1 MRREIPTKHQRKE
14 LAEIKR
20 RTGMF
25 MPEGMTFGLAKEIV
39 DASPVFAQERPDR
52 RAAGRGRDSLG
63 AAVDAGSASS

>member
-25 MPEGMTFGLAKEIV
+25 MPEGMTFGLASVK
-39 DASPVFAQERPDR
+39 
-52 RAAGRGRDSLG
+52 LG
-63 AAVDAGSASS
+63 HH